1 MALSKSKLKN
11 EIQTMMESAL
21 EGNEIKADDWTDA
34 LFGYIVE
41 TGVFD
46 PIKKPLGVVGI
57 SLDIKGILSPV
68 KDLIG
73 STLNPI
79 WGKANLFKE
88 QLPILIEGMATI
100 IHLALVP
107 LFLAL
112 DLYFIPATPPI
123 FLFKPA
129 SVTKPTGLDLEPAF
143 KAGESGAPI
152 PILAEIYAT
161 QIHDYFISGKWKI
174 TGIEAQWF

>member
-1 MALSKSKLKN
+1 MALNKSKLKN
-11 EIQTMMESAL
+11 EIQTMMENAF
-21 EGNEIKADDWTDA
+21 EGNEVNAGAWTDA
-34 LFGYIVE
+34 LFGYIAE

-46 PIKKPLGVVGI
+46 PIRKPLGVAGI
-57 SLDIKGILSPV
+57 PLPVKQILSPI
-68 KDLIG
+68 KSQIG
-73 STLNPI
+73 GVLNPI
-79 WGKANLFKE
+79 WGRANLFKK
-88 QLPILIEGMATI
+88 QLPILIEGMATTL
-100 IHLALVP
+100 HLALVP

-112 DLYFIPATPPI
+112 DVFVIPSVPPV
-123 FLFKPA
+123 FPFKPA